1 MNNEQ
6 LGGLWKEIVKN
17 TTVTVLEAELE
28 AMIKLHG
35 GENISEATGTGII
48 EVSTINNCKRRV
60 G

>member
-1 MNNEQ
+1 M
-6 LGGLWKEIVKN
+6 
-17 TTVTVLEAELE
+17 LEAELE